1 MLIPIA
7 ANAKNN
13 GPNLATKN
21 TPALTIVAA
30 WIRAETA
37 VGPVIASSSHSL
49 SGNCADFPTAP
60 PKSNTAAGI
69 NRCCADIA
77 VAHSVC

>member
-30 WIRAETA
+30 CIKAETA
-37 VGPVIASSSHSL
+37 VGPVMASSNHSL
-49 SGNCADFPTAP
+49 SGNWADFPTAP
-60 PKSNTAAGI
+60 PKSKIAAGI
-69 NRCCADIA
+69 KRCCADIA